1 MIGDSELVDL
11 ERGVTRALERGEA
24 GDLAVLGRGEI
35 SVVLG
40 WPNDTPA
47 WAAKRLPPFADA
59 AAADRYAGTL
69 GRYLAEL
76 AGRGVTVIDTDV
88 RRVTA
93 DDGRVVLYCVQ
104 PALAGSL
111 LAVPIARD
119 EPDQGVEILRG
130 IVDTVTTVVDAAVGL
145 DAQLSNWAVVEGR
158 LTYLDITTPML
169 RRVDGSSEL
178 DAELFL
184 ASLPW
189 ALRAPVRR
197 HVLPGILDR
206 FHQSRTVVLDLAAN
220 LIKERLDHLIPT
232 VLEASAGRLEPAL
245 TEAEVRRDYRSD
257 ARMWGLLQ
265 SIRRADRW
273 WQRRVRRRTYPF
285 LLPEGIER

>member
-1 MIGDSELVDL
+1 MISDAELADL
-11 ERGVTRALERGEA
+11 ERSVAAALARGEA

-40 WPNDTPA
+40 WPSDSPA
-47 WAAKRLPPFADA
+47 WACKRLPPFADA
-59 AAADRYAGTL
+59 AAADRYAATL
-69 GRYLAEL
+69 ERYLAAL
-76 AGRGVTVIDTDV
+76 AARGVTVVDTDV
-88 RRVTA
+88 RRVA
-93 DDGRVVLYCVQ
+93 GGDGGVALYCVQ
-104 PALAGSL
+104 PALPAGA
-111 LAVPIARD
+111 LAVRVARD
-119 EPDQGVEILRG
+119 DREQGAGVIAG
-130 IVDTVTTVVDAAVGL
+130 IVDAATTVVDAGVGL
-145 DAQLSNWAVVEGR
+145 DAQLSNWAVVDGR

-169 RRVDGSSEL
+169 RRPDGSSEL

-197 HVLPGILDR
+197 FVLPGILER
-206 FHQSRTVVLDLAAN
+206 YHQPRTVVLDLAAN
-220 LIKERLDHLIPT
+220 LVKERLDHLIPV
-232 VLEASAGRLEPAL
+232 VLAASQGRLEPPL
-245 TEAEVRRDYRSD
+245 TEDEVRRDYRSD
-257 ARMWGLLQ
+257 ARMWAVLL